1 MSLDLKDKFG
11 IWLDEVKDKIYNVF
25 GKDKT
30 EKEENLY
37 ETRWVWYHTALV
49 VELFIII
56 ILLGFIAI
64 WHSQKQ
70 KGKGID
76 EKAIINFCNDGDMDG
91 C

>member
-1 MSLDLKDKFG
+1 MPLNLKDKFG
-11 IWLDEVKDKIYNVF
+11 MWLDDVKEKIYFTFKKDKS
-25 GKDKT
+25 

-64 WHSQKQ
+64 
-70 KGKGID
+70 
-76 EKAIINFCNDGDMDG
+76 
-91 C
+91 